1 MKEKMPTWPQMAVI
15 AFFSAAVVFCSYL
28 LANHRERV
36 AGAMPL
42 VAVVLV
48 LAFFGLFLSIFLFYL
63 RPLYGSRAYLVLAA
77 FLAGHLLLVLLLWR
91 IGALG

>member
-15 AFFSAAVVFCSYL
+15 AFFSAAVVLCSYL
-28 LANHRERV
+28 LANQMEKV
-36 AGAMPL
+36 VGVLPL
-42 VAVVLV
+42 LGVILT
-48 LAFFGLFLSIFLFYL
+48 LAYLGLFISLFLFYL
-63 RPLYGSRAYLVLAA
+63 RPLYGSRAFLGLAA